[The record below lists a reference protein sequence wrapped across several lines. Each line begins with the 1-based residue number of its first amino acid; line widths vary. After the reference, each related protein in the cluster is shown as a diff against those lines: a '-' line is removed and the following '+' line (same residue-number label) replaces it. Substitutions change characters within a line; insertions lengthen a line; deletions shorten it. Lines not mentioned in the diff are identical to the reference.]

1 MEYIID
7 KEYENV
13 RLDRFLRKKYEDI
26 SLTEIFKGIRTG
38 KVKVNGKKSKEN
50 YRLQFEDVVKVFFNG
65 GETKEEKLV
74 SVEDKEIEKIKKLIV
89 YEDDKVL
96 IFNKKG
102 NMVMHKGSGYEYGIS
117 EMLKTYL
124 KNENFNFVNRIDK
137 ATSGLIIGAKSL
149 VVARELAEDIRN
161 RDIDKK
167 YYILVNGRIKEKEF
181 KIKSWLKKI
190 EDKVIEVD
198 KFEEGAKE
206 SISTFKVIEY
216 GKGCT
221 LLEGTLGS
229 GRTHQLRVQLAN
241 KGNYIIG
248 DNKYGENKS
257 KIKEKMMYLFSHYVK
272 IERYGIEI
280 NLPVPEEFL
289 SKLGNN

>member
-7 KEYENV
+7 KEYEDV

-50 YRLQFEDVVKVFFNG
+50 YRLQLGDIVKVFFNG
-65 GETKEEKLV
+65 GETKEEKPV
-74 SVEDKEIEKIKKLIV
+74 SIENKEIEKIKKSIV
-89 YEDDKVL
+89 YEDEKVL
-96 IFNKKG
+96 IFNKKN

-117 EMLKTYL
+117 EMLKSYL

-161 RDIDKK
+161 RDIEKK
-167 YYILVNGRIKEKEF
+167 YYILVNGRVREKEF
-181 KIKSWLKKI
+181 KIKSWLKKV
-190 EDKVIEVD
+190 EDRVIEVEE
-198 KFEEGAKE
+198 FQEGAKE
-206 SISTFKVIEY
+206 SISSFKIVEH
-216 GKGCT
+216 GKNCT

-241 KGNYIIG
+241 RGNYIIG
-248 DNKYGENKS
+248 DNKYGKG
-257 KIKEKMMYLFSHYVK
+257 KEKMMYLFSHYVK
-272 IERYGIEI
+272 IERYGIER
-280 NLPVPEEFL
+280 NLPIPKEFL
-289 SKLGNN
+289 DRLGNN

>member
-7 KEYENV
+7 KEYEDV

-50 YRLQFEDVVKVFFNG
+50 YRLQLEDVVKVFFNG
-65 GETKEEKLV
+65 GETKEEKPV
-74 SVEDKEIEKIKKLIV
+74 SIENKEIEKIKKSIV
-89 YEDDKVL
+89 YEDERVL
-96 IFNKKG
+96 IFNKKN

-117 EMLKTYL
+117 EMIKSYL

-161 RDIDKK
+161 RDIEKK
-167 YYILVNGRIKEKEF
+167 YYILVNGRVREKEF
-181 KIKSWLKKI
+181 KIKSWLKKV

-198 KFEEGAKE
+198 EFQEGAKE
-206 SISTFKVIEY
+206 STSSFKVVEY
-216 GKGCT
+216 GKNCT

-241 KGNYIIG
+241 RGNYIIG
-248 DNKYGENKS
+248 DNKYGKGR
-257 KIKEKMMYLFSHYVK
+257 EKMMYLFSHYVK
-272 IERYGIEI
+272 IKRYDIKI
-280 NLPVPEEFL
+280 NLPIPKEFL
-289 SKLGNN
+289 EKLGNN

>member
-7 KEYENV
+7 KEYEDV

-50 YRLQFEDVVKVFFNG
+50 YRLQLEDVVKVFFNG
-65 GETKEEKLV
+65 GETKEEKPV
-74 SVEDKEIEKIKKLIV
+74 SIENKEIEKIKKSIV
-89 YEDDKVL
+89 YEDERVL
-96 IFNKKG
+96 IFNKKN

-117 EMLKTYL
+117 EMIKSYL

-161 RDIDKK
+161 RDIKKK
-167 YYILVNGRIKEKEF
+167 YYILVNGRVREKEF
-181 KIKSWLKKI
+181 KIKSWLKKV
-190 EDKVIEVD
+190 EDKVIEVEE
-198 KFEEGAKE
+198 FQEGAKE
-206 SISTFKVIEY
+206 STSSFKVVEY
-216 GKGCT
+216 GKNCT

-241 KGNYIIG
+241 RGNYIIG
-248 DNKYGENKS
+248 DNKYGKGR
-257 KIKEKMMYLFSHYVK
+257 EKMMYLFSHYIK
-272 IERYGIEI
+272 IERYNIEI
-280 NLPVPEEFL
+280 NLPIPKEFL
-289 SKLGNN
+289 EKLGNN

>member
-7 KEYENV
+7 KEYEDV

-50 YRLQFEDVVKVFFNG
+50 YRLQLEDVVKVFFNG
-65 GETKEEKLV
+65 GETKEEKPV
-74 SVEDKEIEKIKKLIV
+74 SIENKEIEKIKKSIV
-89 YEDDKVL
+89 YEDEKVL
-96 IFNKKG
+96 IFNKKN

-117 EMLKTYL
+117 EMIKSYL

-161 RDIDKK
+161 RDIEKK
-167 YYILVNGRIKEKEF
+167 YYILVNGRVREKEF
-181 KIKSWLKKI
+181 KIKSWLKKV

-198 KFEEGAKE
+198 EFQEGAKE
-206 SISTFKVIEY
+206 STSSFKVVEY
-216 GKGCT
+216 GKNCT

-241 KGNYIIG
+241 RGNYIIG
-248 DNKYGENKS
+248 DNKYGKGR
-257 KIKEKMMYLFSHYVK
+257 EKMMYLFSHYIK
-272 IERYGIEI
+272 IERYDIEI
-280 NLPVPEEFL
+280 NLPVPKEFL
-289 SKLGNN
+289 EKLGNN

>member
-7 KEYENV
+7 KEYEDV

-50 YRLQFEDVVKVFFNG
+50 YRLQLEDVVKVFFNG
-65 GETKEEKLV
+65 GETKEEKPV
-74 SVEDKEIEKIKKLIV
+74 SIENKEIEKIKKSIV
-89 YEDDKVL
+89 YEDEKVL
-96 IFNKKG
+96 IFNKKN

-117 EMLKTYL
+117 EMLKSYL

-161 RDIDKK
+161 RDIEKK
-167 YYILVNGRIKEKEF
+167 YYILVNGRVREKEF
-181 KIKSWLKKI
+181 KIKSWLKKV
-190 EDKVIEVD
+190 EDRVIEVEE
-198 KFEEGAKE
+198 FQEGAKE
-206 SISTFKVIEY
+206 STSSFKIVEH
-216 GKGCT
+216 GKNCT

-241 KGNYIIG
+241 RGNYIIG
-248 DNKYGENKS
+248 DNKYGKG
-257 KIKEKMMYLFSHYVK
+257 KEKMMYLFSHYVK

-280 NLPVPEEFL
+280 NLPIPKEFL
-289 SKLGNN
+289 DRLGNN

>member
-50 YRLQFEDVVKVFFNG
+50 YRLQMEDIVKVFFNG
-65 GETKEEKLV
+65 GETKEEKPV
-74 SVEDKEIEKIKKLIV
+74 SIEDREIEKIKKSIV
-89 YEDDKVL
+89 YEDEKVL
-96 IFNKKG
+96 IFNKKN

-117 EMLKTYL
+117 EMIKSYL

-161 RDIDKK
+161 RDIEKK
-167 YYILVNGRIKEKEF
+167 YYILVNGRVREKEF
-181 KIKSWLKKI
+181 KIKSWLKKV
-190 EDKVIEVD
+190 EDKVIEVEE
-198 KFEEGAKE
+198 FQEGAKE
-206 SISTFKVIEY
+206 STSSFKVVEY
-216 GKGCT
+216 GKNCT

-241 KGNYIIG
+241 RGNYIIG
-248 DNKYGENKS
+248 DNKYGKGR
-257 KIKEKMMYLFSHYVK
+257 EKMMYLFSHYVK
-272 IERYGIEI
+272 IKRYDIKI
-280 NLPVPEEFL
+280 NLPVPKEFL
-289 SKLGNN
+289 EKLGNN

>member
-7 KEYENV
+7 KEYEDV

-50 YRLQFEDVVKVFFNG
+50 YRLQLEDVVKVFFNG
-65 GETKEEKLV
+65 GETKEEKPV
-74 SVEDKEIEKIKKLIV
+74 SIENKEIEKIKKSIV
-89 YEDDKVL
+89 YEDERVL
-96 IFNKKG
+96 IFNKKN

-117 EMLKTYL
+117 EMIKSYL

-161 RDIDKK
+161 RDIEKK
-167 YYILVNGRIKEKEF
+167 YYILVNGRIREKEF
-181 KIKSWLKKI
+181 KIKSWLKKV

-198 KFEEGAKE
+198 EFQEGAKE
-206 SISTFKVIEY
+206 STSSFKVVEY
-216 GKGCT
+216 GKNCT

-241 KGNYIIG
+241 RGNYIIG
-248 DNKYGENKS
+248 DNKYGKGR
-257 KIKEKMMYLFSHYVK
+257 EKMMYLFSHYIK
-272 IERYGIEI
+272 IERYNIEI
-280 NLPVPEEFL
+280 NLPIPKEFL
-289 SKLGNN
+289 EKLGNN

>member
-7 KEYENV
+7 KEYEDV

-50 YRLQFEDVVKVFFNG
+50 YRLQLEDVVKVFFNG
-65 GETKEEKLV
+65 GETKEEKPV
-74 SVEDKEIEKIKKLIV
+74 SIENKEIEKIKKSIV
-89 YEDDKVL
+89 YEDERVL
-96 IFNKKG
+96 IFNKKN

-117 EMLKTYL
+117 EMIKSYL

-161 RDIDKK
+161 RDIEKK
-167 YYILVNGRIKEKEF
+167 YYILVNGRVREKEF
-181 KIKSWLKKI
+181 KIKSWLKKV
-190 EDKVIEVD
+190 EDKVIEVEE
-198 KFEEGAKE
+198 FQEGAKE
-206 SISTFKVIEY
+206 STSSFKVVEY
-216 GKGCT
+216 GKNCT

-241 KGNYIIG
+241 RGNYIIG
-248 DNKYGENKS
+248 DNKYGKG
-257 KIKEKMMYLFSHYVK
+257 KEKMMYLFSHYVK

-280 NLPVPEEFL
+280 NLPIPKEFL
-289 SKLGNN
+289 EKLGNN

>member
-7 KEYENV
+7 KEYEDV

-50 YRLQFEDVVKVFFNG
+50 YRLQLGDIVKVFFNG
-65 GETKEEKLV
+65 GETKEENQV
-74 SVEDKEIEKIKKLIV
+74 SIENREIEKIKKSIV
-89 YEDDKVL
+89 YEDEKVL
-96 IFNKKG
+96 IFNKKN

-117 EMLKTYL
+117 EMIKSYL

-161 RDIDKK
+161 RDIEKK
-167 YYILVNGRIKEKEF
+167 YYILVNGRVREKEF
-181 KIKSWLKKI
+181 KIKSWLKKV
-190 EDKVIEVD
+190 EDRVIEVEE
-198 KFEEGAKE
+198 FQEGAKE
-206 SISTFKVIEY
+206 STSSFKIVEH
-216 GKGCT
+216 GKNCT

-241 KGNYIIG
+241 RGNYIIG
-248 DNKYGENKS
+248 DNKYGKG
-257 KIKEKMMYLFSHYVK
+257 KEKMMYLFSHYVK
-272 IERYGIEI
+272 IKRYEIEI
-280 NLPVPEEFL
+280 NLSVPKEFL
-289 SKLGNN
+289 EKLGNN

>member
-7 KEYENV
+7 KEYEDV

-50 YRLQFEDVVKVFFNG
+50 YRLQLEDVVKVFFNG
-65 GETKEEKLV
+65 GETKEEKPV
-74 SVEDKEIEKIKKLIV
+74 FIENKEIEKIKKSIV
-89 YEDDKVL
+89 YEDERVL
-96 IFNKKG
+96 IFNKKN

-117 EMLKTYL
+117 EMIKSYL

-161 RDIDKK
+161 RDIEKK
-167 YYILVNGRIKEKEF
+167 YYILVNGGVREKEF
-181 KIKSWLKKI
+181 KIKSWLKKV
-190 EDKVIEVD
+190 EERVIEVEE
-198 KFEEGAKE
+198 FQEGAKE
-206 SISTFKVIEY
+206 STSSFKVVEY
-216 GKGCT
+216 GKNCT

-241 KGNYIIG
+241 RGNYIIG
-248 DNKYGENKS
+248 DNKYGKGR
-257 KIKEKMMYLFSHYVK
+257 EKMMYLFSHYVK

-280 NLPVPEEFL
+280 NLPIPKEFL
-289 SKLGNN
+289 EKLGNN

>member
-50 YRLQFEDVVKVFFNG
+50 YRLQLGDIVKVFFNS
-65 GETKEEKLV
+65 GETKEEKPV
-74 SVEDKEIEKIKKLIV
+74 SIENREIEKIKKSIV
-89 YEDDKVL
+89 YEDEKVL
-96 IFNKKG
+96 IFNKKN

-117 EMLKTYL
+117 EMLKSYL

-161 RDIDKK
+161 RDIEKK
-167 YYILVNGRIKEKEF
+167 YYILVNGRVREKEF
-181 KIKSWLKKI
+181 KIKSWLKKV
-190 EDKVIEVD
+190 EDRVIEVEE
-198 KFEEGAKE
+198 FQEGAKE
-206 SISTFKVIEY
+206 STSSFKIVEH
-216 GKGCT
+216 GKNCT

-241 KGNYIIG
+241 RGNYIIG
-248 DNKYGENKS
+248 DNKYGKG
-257 KIKEKMMYLFSHYVK
+257 KEKMMYLFSHYVK

-280 NLPVPEEFL
+280 NLPISKEFL
-289 SKLGNN
+289 DRLGNN

>member
-7 KEYENV
+7 KEYEDV

-50 YRLQFEDVVKVFFNG
+50 YRLQLEDVVKVFFNG
-65 GETKEEKLV
+65 GETKEEKPV
-74 SVEDKEIEKIKKLIV
+74 SIENKEIEKIKKSIV
-89 YEDDKVL
+89 YEDERVL
-96 IFNKKG
+96 IFNKKN

-117 EMLKTYL
+117 EMIKSYL

-161 RDIDKK
+161 RDIEKK
-167 YYILVNGRIKEKEF
+167 YYILVNGRIREKEF
-181 KIKSWLKKI
+181 KIKSWLKKV
-190 EDKVIEVD
+190 EDKVIEVEE
-198 KFEEGAKE
+198 FQEGAKE
-206 SISTFKVIEY
+206 STSSFKVVEY
-216 GKGCT
+216 GKNCT

-241 KGNYIIG
+241 RGNYIIG
-248 DNKYGENKS
+248 DNKYGKGR
-257 KIKEKMMYLFSHYVK
+257 EKMMYLFSHYVK
-272 IERYGIEI
+272 IERYDIEI
-280 NLPVPEEFL
+280 NLPIPKDFL
-289 SKLGNN
+289 EKLGNN

>member
-7 KEYENV
+7 KEYEDV
-13 RLDRFLRKKYEDI
+13 RLDRFLRKKYENI

-50 YRLQFEDVVKVFFNG
+50 YRLQLEDIVKVFFNG
-65 GETKEEKLV
+65 GETKEEKPV
-74 SVEDKEIEKIKKLIV
+74 SIENKEIEKIKKSIV
-89 YEDDKVL
+89 YEDERVL
-96 IFNKKG
+96 IFNKKN

-117 EMLKTYL
+117 EMIKSYL

-149 VVARELAEDIRN
+149 VVARKLAEDIRN
-161 RDIDKK
+161 RDIEKK
-167 YYILVNGRIKEKEF
+167 YYILVNGRVREKEF
-181 KIKSWLKKI
+181 KIKSWLKKV

-198 KFEEGAKE
+198 EFQEGAKE
-206 SISTFKVIEY
+206 STSSFKVVEY
-216 GKGCT
+216 GKNCT

-241 KGNYIIG
+241 RGNYIIG
-248 DNKYGENKS
+248 DNKYGKGR
-257 KIKEKMMYLFSHYVK
+257 EKMMYLFSHYIK
-272 IERYGIEI
+272 IERYNIEI
-280 NLPVPEEFL
+280 NLPIPKEFL
-289 SKLGNN
+289 EKLGNN

>member
-50 YRLQFEDVVKVFFNG
+50 YRLQLGDIVKVFFNG
-65 GETKEEKLV
+65 GETKEEKPV
-74 SVEDKEIEKIKKLIV
+74 SIENREIEKIKKSIV
-89 YEDDKVL
+89 YEDEKVL
-96 IFNKKG
+96 IFNKKN

-117 EMLKTYL
+117 EMLKSYL

-161 RDIDKK
+161 RDIEKK
-167 YYILVNGRIKEKEF
+167 YYILVNGRVREKEF
-181 KIKSWLKKI
+181 KIKSWLKKV
-190 EDKVIEVD
+190 EDRVIEVEE
-198 KFEEGAKE
+198 FQEGAKE
-206 SISTFKVIEY
+206 STSSFKIVEH
-216 GKGCT
+216 GKNCT

-241 KGNYIIG
+241 RGNYIIG
-248 DNKYGENKS
+248 DNKYGKG
-257 KIKEKMMYLFSHYVK
+257 KEKMMYLFSHYVK

-280 NLPVPEEFL
+280 NLPIPKEFL
-289 SKLGNN
+289 DRLGNN

>member
-7 KEYENV
+7 KEYEDV
-13 RLDRFLRKKYEDI
+13 RLDRFLRKKYENI

-50 YRLQFEDVVKVFFNG
+50 YRLQLEDIVKVFFNG
-65 GETKEEKLV
+65 GETKEEKPV
-74 SVEDKEIEKIKKLIV
+74 FIENKEIEKIKKSIV
-89 YEDDKVL
+89 YEDEKVL
-96 IFNKKG
+96 IFNKKN

-117 EMLKTYL
+117 EMIKSYL

-161 RDIDKK
+161 RDIEKK
-167 YYILVNGRIKEKEF
+167 YYILVNGRVREKEF
-181 KIKSWLKKI
+181 KIKSWLKKV
-190 EDKVIEVD
+190 EDRVIEVEE
-198 KFEEGAKE
+198 FQEGAKE
-206 SISTFKVIEY
+206 STSSFKVVEY
-216 GKGCT
+216 GKNCT

-241 KGNYIIG
+241 RGNYIIG
-248 DNKYGENKS
+248 DNKYGKGR
-257 KIKEKMMYLFSHYVK
+257 EKMMYLFSHYVK
-272 IERYGIEI
+272 IKRYEIEI
-280 NLPVPEEFL
+280 NLSVPKEFL
-289 SKLGNN
+289 EKLGNN

>member
-7 KEYENV
+7 KEYEDV

-50 YRLQFEDVVKVFFNG
+50 YRLQLEDVVKVFFNG
-65 GETKEEKLV
+65 GETKEEKPV
-74 SVEDKEIEKIKKLIV
+74 SIENKEIEKIKKSIV
-89 YEDDKVL
+89 YEDERVL
-96 IFNKKG
+96 IFNKKN

-117 EMLKTYL
+117 EMIKSYL

-161 RDIDKK
+161 REIEKK
-167 YYILVNGRIKEKEF
+167 YYILVNGRIREKEF
-181 KIKSWLKKI
+181 KIKSWLKKV
-190 EDKVIEVD
+190 EDRVIEVEE
-198 KFEEGAKE
+198 FQEGAKE
-206 SISTFKVIEY
+206 STSSFKVVEY
-216 GKGCT
+216 GKNCT

-241 KGNYIIG
+241 RGNYIIG
-248 DNKYGENKS
+248 DNKYGKGR
-257 KIKEKMMYLFSHYVK
+257 EKMMYLFSHYIK
-272 IERYGIEI
+272 IERYDIEI
-280 NLPVPEEFL
+280 NLPIPKEFL
-289 SKLGNN
+289 EKLGNN

>member
-7 KEYENV
+7 KEYEDV

-50 YRLQFEDVVKVFFNG
+50 YRLQLGDIVKVFFNG

-74 SVEDKEIEKIKKLIV
+74 SIENKEIEKIKKSIV
-89 YEDDKVL
+89 YEDEKVL
-96 IFNKKG
+96 IFNKKN

-117 EMLKTYL
+117 EMIKSYL

-161 RDIDKK
+161 RDIEKK
-167 YYILVNGRIKEKEF
+167 YYILVNGRVREKEF
-181 KIKSWLKKI
+181 KIKSWLKKV
-190 EDKVIEVD
+190 EDRVIEVEE
-198 KFEEGAKE
+198 FQEGAKE
-206 SISTFKVIEY
+206 STSSFKVVEY
-216 GKGCT
+216 GKNCT

-241 KGNYIIG
+241 RGNYIIG
-248 DNKYGENKS
+248 DNKYGKGR
-257 KIKEKMMYLFSHYVK
+257 EKMMYLFSHYVK
-272 IERYGIEI
+272 IKRYEIEI
-280 NLPVPEEFL
+280 NLSVPKEFL
-289 SKLGNN
+289 EKLGNN

>member
-7 KEYENV
+7 KEYEDV

-50 YRLQFEDVVKVFFNG
+50 YRLQLGDIVKVFFNG
-65 GETKEEKLV
+65 GETKEEKPV
-74 SVEDKEIEKIKKLIV
+74 SIENREIEKIKKSIV
-89 YEDDKVL
+89 YEDEKVL
-96 IFNKKG
+96 IFNKKN

-117 EMLKTYL
+117 EMIKSYL

-161 RDIDKK
+161 RDIEKK
-167 YYILVNGRIKEKEF
+167 YYILVNGRVREKEF
-181 KIKSWLKKI
+181 KIKSWLKKV
-190 EDKVIEVD
+190 EDRVIEVEE
-198 KFEEGAKE
+198 FQEGAKE
-206 SISTFKVIEY
+206 STSSFKVVEY
-216 GKGCT
+216 GKNCT

-241 KGNYIIG
+241 RGNYIIG
-248 DNKYGENKS
+248 DNKYGKG
-257 KIKEKMMYLFSHYVK
+257 KEKMMYLFSHYVK

-280 NLPVPEEFL
+280 NLPIPKEFL
-289 SKLGNN
+289 DRLGNN

>member
-7 KEYENV
+7 KEYEDV

-50 YRLQFEDVVKVFFNG
+50 YRLQLEDVVKVFFNG
-65 GETKEEKLV
+65 GETKEEKPV
-74 SVEDKEIEKIKKLIV
+74 SIENREIEKIKKSIV
-89 YEDDKVL
+89 YEDEKVL
-96 IFNKKG
+96 IFNKKN

-117 EMLKTYL
+117 EMIKSYL

-161 RDIDKK
+161 RDIEKK
-167 YYILVNGRIKEKEF
+167 YYILVNGRVREKEF

-190 EDKVIEVD
+190 EDKVIEVE
-198 KFEEGAKE
+198 KFQEGAKE
-206 SISTFKVIEY
+206 STSSFKVVEY
-216 GKGCT
+216 GKNCT
-221 LLEGTLGS
+221 LLEGTLES

-241 KGNYIIG
+241 RGNYIIG
-248 DNKYGENKS
+248 DNKYGKGR
-257 KIKEKMMYLFSHYVK
+257 EKMMYLFSHYIK
-272 IERYGIEI
+272 IERYDIEI
-280 NLPVPEEFL
+280 NLPVPKEFL
-289 SKLGNN
+289 EKLGNN

>member
-7 KEYENV
+7 KEYEDV

-50 YRLQFEDVVKVFFNG
+50 YRLQLGDIVKVFFNG
-65 GETKEEKLV
+65 GETKEEKPV
-74 SVEDKEIEKIKKLIV
+74 SIENKEIEKIKKSIV
-89 YEDDKVL
+89 YEDEKVL
-96 IFNKKG
+96 IFNKKN

-117 EMLKTYL
+117 EMIKSYL

-161 RDIDKK
+161 RDIEKK
-167 YYILVNGRIKEKEF
+167 YYILVNGRVREKEF
-181 KIKSWLKKI
+181 KIKSWLKKV
-190 EDKVIEVD
+190 EDRVIEVEE
-198 KFEEGAKE
+198 FQEGAKE
-206 SISTFKVIEY
+206 STSSFKVVEY
-216 GKGCT
+216 GKNCT

-241 KGNYIIG
+241 RGNYIIG
-248 DNKYGENKS
+248 DNKYGKG
-257 KIKEKMMYLFSHYVK
+257 KEKMMYLFSHYVK

-280 NLPVPEEFL
+280 NLPIPKEFL
-289 SKLGNN
+289 DRLGNN

>member
-7 KEYENV
+7 KEYEDV

-50 YRLQFEDVVKVFFNG
+50 YRLQLEDIVKVFFNG
-65 GETKEEKLV
+65 GETKEENQV
-74 SVEDKEIEKIKKLIV
+74 SIENREIEKIKKSIV
-89 YEDDKVL
+89 YEDEKVL
-96 IFNKKG
+96 IFNKKN

-117 EMLKTYL
+117 EMIKSYL

-161 RDIDKK
+161 RDIEKK
-167 YYILVNGRIKEKEF
+167 YYILVNGRVREKEF
-181 KIKSWLKKI
+181 KIKSWLKKV
-190 EDKVIEVD
+190 EDRVIEVEE
-198 KFEEGAKE
+198 FQEGAKE
-206 SISTFKVIEY
+206 STSSFKIVEH
-216 GKGCT
+216 GKNCT

-241 KGNYIIG
+241 RGNYIIG
-248 DNKYGENKS
+248 DNKYGKG
-257 KIKEKMMYLFSHYVK
+257 KEKMMYLFSHYVK

-280 NLPVPEEFL
+280 NLPIPKEFL
-289 SKLGNN
+289 DRLGNN

>member
-7 KEYENV
+7 KEYEDV

-50 YRLQFEDVVKVFFNG
+50 YRLQLGDIVKVFFNS
-65 GETKEEKLV
+65 GETKEEKPV
-74 SVEDKEIEKIKKLIV
+74 SIENREIEKIKKSIV
-89 YEDDKVL
+89 YEDEKVL
-96 IFNKKG
+96 IFNKKN

-117 EMLKTYL
+117 EMLKSYL

-161 RDIDKK
+161 RDIEKK
-167 YYILVNGRIKEKEF
+167 YYILVNGRVREKEF
-181 KIKSWLKKI
+181 KIKSWLKKV
-190 EDKVIEVD
+190 EDRVIEVEE
-198 KFEEGAKE
+198 FQEGAKE
-206 SISTFKVIEY
+206 STSSFKIVEH
-216 GKGCT
+216 GKNCT

-241 KGNYIIG
+241 RGNYIIG
-248 DNKYGENKS
+248 DNKYGKG
-257 KIKEKMMYLFSHYVK
+257 KEKMMYLFSHYVK

-280 NLPVPEEFL
+280 NLPIPKEFL
-289 SKLGNN
+289 DRLGNN

>member
-7 KEYENV
+7 KEYEDV

-50 YRLQFEDVVKVFFNG
+50 YRLQLEDVVKVFFNG
-65 GETKEEKLV
+65 GETKEEKPV
-74 SVEDKEIEKIKKLIV
+74 SIENKEIEKIKKSIV
-89 YEDDKVL
+89 YEDERVL
-96 IFNKKG
+96 IFNKKN

-117 EMLKTYL
+117 EMIKSYL

-161 RDIDKK
+161 RDIEKK
-167 YYILVNGRIKEKEF
+167 YYILVNGRVREKEF
-181 KIKSWLKKI
+181 KIKSWLKKV
-190 EDKVIEVD
+190 EDKVIEV
-198 KFEEGAKE
+198 EEFQERAKE
-206 SISTFKVIEY
+206 STSSFKVVEY
-216 GKGCT
+216 GKNCT

-241 KGNYIIG
+241 RGNYIIG
-248 DNKYGENKS
+248 DNKYGKGR
-257 KIKEKMMYLFSHYVK
+257 EKMMYLFSHYIK
-272 IERYGIEI
+272 IERYNIEI
-280 NLPVPEEFL
+280 NLPIPKEFL
-289 SKLGNN
+289 EKLGNN

>member
-7 KEYENV
+7 KEYEDV

-50 YRLQFEDVVKVFFNG
+50 YRLQLGDIIKVFFNG
-65 GETKEEKLV
+65 GETKEEKPV
-74 SVEDKEIEKIKKLIV
+74 SIENKEIEKIKKSIV
-89 YEDDKVL
+89 YEDEKVL
-96 IFNKKG
+96 IFNKKN

-117 EMLKTYL
+117 EMLKSYL

-137 ATSGLIIGAKSL
+137 TTSGLIIGAKTL

-161 RDIDKK
+161 RDIEKK
-167 YYILVNGRIKEKEF
+167 YYILVNGRVKEKEF

-190 EDKVIEVD
+190 EDRVIEVEE
-198 KFEEGAKE
+198 FQEGAKE
-206 SISTFKVIEY
+206 SISSFKIVEY
-216 GKGCT
+216 GKNCT

-241 KGNYIIG
+241 RGNYIIG
-248 DNKYGENKS
+248 DNKYGKGR
-257 KIKEKMMYLFSHYVK
+257 EKMMYLFSHYVK
-272 IERYGIEI
+272 IKRYNIEI
-280 NLPVPEEFL
+280 DLPIPKEFL
-289 SKLGNN
+289 EKLGNN

>member
-7 KEYENV
+7 KEYEDV
-13 RLDRFLRKKYEDI
+13 RLDRFLRKKYENI

-50 YRLQFEDVVKVFFNG
+50 YRLQLEDVVKVFFNG
-65 GETKEEKLV
+65 GETKEEKPV
-74 SVEDKEIEKIKKLIV
+74 SIENKEIEKIKKSIV
-89 YEDDKVL
+89 YEDERVL
-96 IFNKKG
+96 IFNKKN

-117 EMLKTYL
+117 EMIKSYL

-161 RDIDKK
+161 RDIEKK
-167 YYILVNGRIKEKEF
+167 YYILVNGRVREKEF
-181 KIKSWLKKI
+181 KIKSWLKKV

-198 KFEEGAKE
+198 EFQEGAKE
-206 SISTFKVIEY
+206 STSSFKVVEY
-216 GKGCT
+216 GKNCT

-241 KGNYIIG
+241 RGNYIIG
-248 DNKYGENKS
+248 DNKYGKGR
-257 KIKEKMMYLFSHYVK
+257 EKMMYLFSHYVK
-272 IERYGIEI
+272 IERYDIEI
-280 NLPVPEEFL
+280 NLPIPKDFL
-289 SKLGNN
+289 EKLGNN

>member
-7 KEYENV
+7 KEYEDV

-50 YRLQFEDVVKVFFNG
+50 YRLQLEDVVKVFFNG
-65 GETKEEKLV
+65 GETKEEKPV
-74 SVEDKEIEKIKKLIV
+74 SIENKEIEKIKKSIV
-89 YEDDKVL
+89 YEDERVL
-96 IFNKKG
+96 IFNKKN

-117 EMLKTYL
+117 EMIKSYL

-161 RDIDKK
+161 RDIEKK
-167 YYILVNGRIKEKEF
+167 YYILVNGRVREKEF
-181 KIKSWLKKI
+181 KIKSWLKKV
-190 EDKVIEVD
+190 EDKVIEVEE
-198 KFEEGAKE
+198 FQEGAKE
-206 SISTFKVIEY
+206 STSSFKVVEY
-216 GKGCT
+216 GKNCT

-241 KGNYIIG
+241 RGNYIIG
-248 DNKYGENKS
+248 DNKYGKGR
-257 KIKEKMMYLFSHYVK
+257 EKMMYLFSHYVK
-272 IERYGIEI
+272 IKRYDIKI
-280 NLPVPEEFL
+280 NLPIPKEFL
-289 SKLGNN
+289 EKLGNN

>member
-7 KEYENV
+7 KEYEDV

-50 YRLQFEDVVKVFFNG
+50 YRLQLGDIVKVFFNG
-65 GETKEEKLV
+65 GETKEEKPV
-74 SVEDKEIEKIKKLIV
+74 SIENREIEKIKKSIV
-89 YEDDKVL
+89 YEDEKVL
-96 IFNKKG
+96 IFNKKN

-117 EMLKTYL
+117 EMIKSYL

-161 RDIDKK
+161 RDIEKK
-167 YYILVNGRIKEKEF
+167 YYILVNGRVREKEF
-181 KIKSWLKKI
+181 KIKSWLKKV
-190 EDKVIEVD
+190 EDKVIEVEE
-198 KFEEGAKE
+198 FQEGAKE
-206 SISTFKVIEY
+206 STSSFKVVEY
-216 GKGCT
+216 GKNCT

-241 KGNYIIG
+241 RGNYIIG
-248 DNKYGENKS
+248 DNKYGKGR
-257 KIKEKMMYLFSHYVK
+257 EKMMYLFSHYVK
-272 IERYGIEI
+272 IKRYDIKI
-280 NLPVPEEFL
+280 NLPVPKEFL
-289 SKLGNN
+289 EKLGNN

>member
-7 KEYENV
+7 KEYEDV

-50 YRLQFEDVVKVFFNG
+50 YRLQLEDIVKVFFNG
-65 GETKEEKLV
+65 GETKEEKPV
-74 SVEDKEIEKIKKLIV
+74 SIENKEIEKIKKSIV
-89 YEDDKVL
+89 YEDEKVL
-96 IFNKKG
+96 IFNKKN

-117 EMLKTYL
+117 EMIKSYL

-149 VVARELAEDIRN
+149 VIARELAEDIRN
-161 RDIDKK
+161 RDIEKK
-167 YYILVNGRIKEKEF
+167 YYILVNGRVREKEF
-181 KIKSWLKKI
+181 KIKSWLKKV
-190 EDKVIEVD
+190 EDKVIEVEE
-198 KFEEGAKE
+198 FQEGAKE
-206 SISTFKVIEY
+206 SISSFRVVEY
-216 GKGCT
+216 GKNCT

-241 KGNYIIG
+241 RGNYIIG
-248 DNKYGENKS
+248 DNKYGKGR
-257 KIKEKMMYLFSHYVK
+257 EKMMYLFSHYVK
-272 IERYGIEI
+272 IKRYDIKI
-280 NLPVPEEFL
+280 NLPIPKEFL
-289 SKLGNN
+289 EKLGNN